1 MTDCLQIPA
10 DRECFLQCDPVVV
23 LGEKISQVPFRRRTL
38 GGDRRRHHLG
48 YLDQVALHAQLHLI
62 DGSMNSPVRSALL
75 NAVDCQ
81 KLWGPGLI
89 IPWLTEPSRRFPI
102 DSLLGQ
108 GTSAAFSCTEY
119 GWIAGCRRHLPSGSA
134 CGEDAFAP
142 LELMEPGLVG
152 LPAMEAFPNQHVPLS
167 TTRNHHVEIPL
178 HRRSHFKNCWIS
190 AEVLVSLRYVGWLAR
205 SQTSKSVHSP
215 GSPGSSA
222 TLTLLLSTLWAW
234 TSHV

>member
-10 DRECFLQCDPVVV
+10 DRECFLQCDPVDV

-48 YLDQVALHAQLHLI
+48 YLDQVALHARLHLI
-62 DGSMNSPVRSALL
+62 VGSMNSPVRSALL

-102 DSLLGQ
+102 DPLLGQ

-119 GWIAGCRRHLPSGSA
+119 GTDGQPVVVATYHRVL
-134 CGEDAFAP
+134 
-142 LELMEPGLVG
+142 
-152 LPAMEAFPNQHVPLS
+152 HVEGTRSLPLS
-167 TTRNHHVEIPL
+167 
-178 HRRSHFKNCWIS
+178 
-190 AEVLVSLRYVGWLAR
+190 
-205 SQTSKSVHSP
+205 
-215 GSPGSSA
+215 
-222 TLTLLLSTLWAW
+222 
-234 TSHV
+234 